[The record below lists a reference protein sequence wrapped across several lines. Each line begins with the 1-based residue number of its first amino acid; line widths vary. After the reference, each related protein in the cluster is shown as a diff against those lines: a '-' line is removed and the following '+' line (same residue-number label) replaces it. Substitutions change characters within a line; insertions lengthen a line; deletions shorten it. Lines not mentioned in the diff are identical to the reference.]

1 MVGEDDR
8 DLGASGRVRL
18 ARLAGRVIARADGV
32 TATSGPA
39 GRWRTVAAQQTIPG
53 VLAVEDPQGRVEVEL
68 HLVAQWPPQVPL
80 ALLGEQVRGDVR
92 RSAATAGLAQA
103 LGAVA
108 ISFDDVQDE
117 SASR

>member
-1 MVGEDDR
+1 VVAEDAR
-8 DLGASGRVRL
+8 DLDASGRVRL
-18 ARLAGRVIARADGV
+18 ARLAGQVIDRTDGV

-39 GRWRTVAAQQTIPG
+39 GRWQTVAAQQTIPG

-68 HLVAQWPPQVPL
+68 HLVALWPPQVPL
-80 ALLGEQVRGDVR
+80 EQLGEQVRGDVR
-92 RSAATAGLAQA
+92 RSAATAGMAQR

-117 SASR
+117 GARP